1 MCLFVSLWLGYVGF
15 GMLVFFILLI
25 KEFLKVFVPVPGFFF
40 TPSDCKF
47 CCQHRFC
54 GKCF

>member
-15 GMLVFFILLI
+15 GMLVLFILLI

-40 TPSDCKF
+40 YPFRLQILLLT
-47 CCQHRFC
+47 
-54 GKCF
+54 